1 MKNKII
7 LKKED
12 PKMISLI
19 YDFVKV
25 NKGTII
31 EYSDKFLI
39 IEKDDILIHL
49 LMRSQLF
56 SNKIEKVI

>member
-12 PKMISLI
+12 PRMIALI
-19 YDFVKV
+19 YDFIRV
-25 NKGTII
+25 NKGVII
-31 EYSDKFLI
+31 EYSDSFLI

-49 LMRSQLF
+49 LLKSQLF
-56 SNKIEKVI
+56 STKIEAVI